1 MAKFTITT
9 NCKIVNESNI
19 TFEVEGKDAREAA
32 SNFVENFCAELE
44 QLGDDGVFEFSVTVN
59 GIETFKFEAS
69 AIHSDIL
76 END

>member
-19 TFEVEGKDAREAA
+19 PFEVEGENSREAA
-32 SNFVENFCAELE
+32 SNFVENFCAEMDE
-44 QLGDDGVFEFSVTVN
+44 LGDDGVVQFKVTVN
-59 GIETFKFEAS
+59 GVETFEFEAS